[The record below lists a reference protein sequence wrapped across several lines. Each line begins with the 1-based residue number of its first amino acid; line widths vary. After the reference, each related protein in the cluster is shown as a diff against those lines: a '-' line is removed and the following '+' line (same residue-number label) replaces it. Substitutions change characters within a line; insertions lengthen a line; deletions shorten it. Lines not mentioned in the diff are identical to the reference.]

1 MPEITCKM
9 DSAIAGGLC
18 ARAGELAA
26 SELAGVRTRGR
37 RTRVFALATQTS
49 ERLMN
54 LSDFSRLLSATIT
67 RANLAIWEFS
77 IAART
82 VLRKENIV
90 LGITTRLALSAML
103 VVSLLPYGIL
113 PLPLS
118 YRKQKCS
125 LPSTYR

>member
-1 MPEITCKM
+1 M

-18 ARAGELAA
+18 ARAGELAGVRTRWRQNSLA
-26 SELAGVRTRGR
+26 SELA
-37 RTRVFALATQTS
+37 FFSLATQTS

-118 YRKQKCS
+118 YWKQKCS
-125 LPSTYR
+125 LPSTYS

>member
-1 MPEITCKM
+1 
-9 DSAIAGGLC
+9 
-18 ARAGELAA
+18 
-26 SELAGVRTRGR
+26 
-37 RTRVFALATQTS
+37 
-49 ERLMN
+49 MN
-54 LSDFSRLLSATIT
+54 FSDFSRLLSATIT

-118 YRKQKCS
+118 YWHQNAAHLQIIRS
-125 LPSTYR
+125 